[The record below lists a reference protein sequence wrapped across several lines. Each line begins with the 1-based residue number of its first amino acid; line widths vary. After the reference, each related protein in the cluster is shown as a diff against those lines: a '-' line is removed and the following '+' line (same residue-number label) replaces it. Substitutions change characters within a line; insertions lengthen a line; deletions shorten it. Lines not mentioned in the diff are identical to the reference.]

1 MYLGRDLLF
10 YGDSLD
16 VLRNRIL
23 PCERGMA

>member
-1 MYLGRDLLF
+1 MHLGRNLLF

-23 PCERGMA
+23 PRERGMT